1 MNYRNPGFLADAKLL
16 GWGTYWLAR
25 YAWELR
31 CTSPSTILAD
41 IRALPPTGRGQAKR
55 EDLDKLWRWLRFIQT
70 RIWRDHKPC
79 LRRSLVLY
87 RWCVLHGITAEVII
101 GVRRTPDGI
110 TGHAWLLLDGVPYQ
124 ENENNLE
131 QFTCLIQGQDP

>member
-1 MNYRNPGFLADAKLL
+1 MLTYKGLRFLGNISLL

-25 YAWELR
+25 YAYQLR
-31 CTSPSTILAD
+31 VQSPSTILAE
-41 IRALPPTGRGQAKR
+41 IRALPPTDRGEAKL

-79 LRRSLVLY
+79 LRRTLVLY
-87 RWCVLHGITAEVII
+87 RWCVQQGLPAEVTI
-101 GVRRTPDGI
+101 GVKRTPDGI

-124 ENENNLE
+124 ENETNLE
-131 QFTCLIQGQDP
+131 QFTSLIQR

>member
-1 MNYRNPGFLADAKLL
+1 MNYRSYRFLADAQLL
-16 GWGTYWLAR
+16 VWGTYWLAR

-31 CTSPSTILAD
+31 FHSPSTILAE
-41 IRALPPTGRGQAKR
+41 IRTLPPSGNGEAKLA
-55 EDLDKLWRWLRFIQT
+55 DLDKLWRWLRFIQT